1 MRLPAGRCL
10 KYMPTA
16 RGHTLGLPK
25 RHDPTARMPGQHARA
40 TFLRLRLRTL
50 VTLGVLAVLTTVLGR
65 SFGLHSPLFIGSEL
79 ALLVTMFGVSRY
91 VLPLVDRHDRGAAGE
106 EHVGGLLDELAEE
119 GWHVIHDAS
128 FGYGNVDHIALGGAG
143 LFTVET
149 KSRQGEVRVRSIH
162 GAVLRQA
169 QEQRETLERMT
180 GERAEA
186 LVVFSRAW
194 VDKPL
199 ARRRGVRVTPA
210 RMLLAYLRRHSE
222 TLTPDQVE
230 RAHEHIVAALA
241 ESESQPDRL
250 LGWPP
255 PSRSRL

>member
-1 MRLPAGRCL
+1 VGRCL
-10 KYMPTA
+10 EYMPTA
-16 RGHTLGLPK
+16 RGHTLRLPK
-25 RHDPTARMPGQHARA
+25 RHDPAARMPGQHARA

-65 SFGLHSPLFIGSEL
+65 SLGLHSPVFIGSEL
-79 ALLVTMFGVSRY
+79 ALLITMFGVSRY

-106 EHVGGLLDELAEE
+106 EHVGGLLDELTGE

-128 FGYGNVDHIALGGAG
+128 FGYGNVDHIALGTAG

-149 KSRQGEVRVRSIH
+149 KSRQGQVRVRTIH

-169 QEQRETLERMT
+169 QEQREALERIT
-180 GERAEA
+180 GERTEP

-210 RMLLAYLRRHSE
+210 RMLLTYLRRRSD
-222 TLTPDQVE
+222 TLTPAQVE
-230 RAHEHIVAALA
+230 QAHTRIVAALA
-241 ESESQPDRL
+241 AGESQPDRL

-255 PSRSRL
+255 PSRSRP

>member
-1 MRLPAGRCL
+1 
-10 KYMPTA
+10 
-16 RGHTLGLPK
+16 
-25 RHDPTARMPGQHARA
+25 MPGQHARA

-79 ALLVTMFGVSRY
+79 ALLITMFAVSRY

-106 EHVGGLLDELAEE
+106 EHVGGLLDELTGE

-128 FGYGNVDHIALGGAG
+128 FGHGNVDHITLGTAG
-143 LFTVET
+143 VFTIET
-149 KSRQGEVRVRSIH
+149 KSRQGQVRVRAIH

-169 QEQRETLERMT
+169 QDQREVLEQIT
-180 GERAEA
+180 DERVEP

-210 RMLLAYLRRHSE
+210 RMLLSYLRRHAD
-222 TLTPDQVE
+222 TLTPARVEQVHA
-230 RAHEHIVAALA
+230 RILAALA
-241 ESESQPDRL
+241 ESEPQPDRL

-255 PSRSRL
+255 PSRNRT

>member
-1 MRLPAGRCL
+1 
-10 KYMPTA
+10 MPTVG
-16 RGHTLGLPK
+16 GHTLRLPK
-25 RHDPTARMPGQHARA
+25 RPDPAARMPGQHARA

-79 ALLVTMFGVSRY
+79 ALLVTMFAVSRY

-106 EHVGGLLDELAEE
+106 EHVGGLLDELAGE

-128 FGYGNVDHIALGGAG
+128 FGYGNVDHIVLGTAG
-143 LFTVET
+143 LFTLET
-149 KSRQGEVRVRSIH
+149 KSRHGEVRVRTIH

-169 QEQRETLERMT
+169 QDQRETLERIT
-180 GERAEA
+180 DEQVEP

-210 RMLLAYLRRHSE
+210 RMLLGYLRRHSD
-222 TLTPDQVE
+222 TLTPAQVE
-230 RAHEHIVAALA
+230 QAHSRIVAALA
-241 ESESQPDRL
+241 KSEPQPDRL